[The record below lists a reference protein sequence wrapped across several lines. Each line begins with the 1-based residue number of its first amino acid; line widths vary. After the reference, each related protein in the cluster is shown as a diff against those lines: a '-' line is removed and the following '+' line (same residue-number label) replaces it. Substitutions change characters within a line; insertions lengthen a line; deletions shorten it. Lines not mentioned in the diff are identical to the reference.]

1 MEALNNDDVI
11 EQIICELKKIAFADF
26 SDISRNLDSEEHADF
41 IKQLAKH
48 EHLFPAISQ
57 VKAVK
62 DGVEIKF
69 YDKLKA
75 IELLGKF
82 ISRQGNDEAES
93 DFDNLIAVLQGKA
106 EKIWEGGDRD

>member
-1 MEALNNDDVI
+1 MNKDEII

-26 SDISRNLDSEEHADF
+26 SEVTRTIDGEECADF
-41 IKQLAKH
+41 IKQLAKY
-48 EHLFPAISQ
+48 ESFFPAISQ
-57 VKAVK
+57 VKTVK

-75 IELLGKF
+75 IELLGKY
-82 ISRQGNDEAES
+82 IMRQGNDETES

-106 EKIWEGGDRD
+106 GKIWEGGDRD

>member
-1 MEALNNDDVI
+1 MSNDEVI

-26 SDISRNLDSEEHADF
+26 SEISRTLNSEEHADF

-57 VKAVK
+57 VKTVK

-75 IELLGKF
+75 IELLGKYV
-82 ISRQGNDEAES
+82 SRQNSDETES

-106 EKIWEGGDRD
+106 GKIWEGGDTD